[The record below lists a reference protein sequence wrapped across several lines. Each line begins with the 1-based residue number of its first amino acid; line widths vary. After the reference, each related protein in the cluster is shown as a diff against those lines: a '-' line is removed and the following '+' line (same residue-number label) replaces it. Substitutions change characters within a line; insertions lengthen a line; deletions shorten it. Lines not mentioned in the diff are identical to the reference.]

1 MLDQGVSL
9 MLSQLVSIQ
18 PFGALDVGE
27 AELVDVAVEGIDD
40 AAHMPADGKGA
51 ELRPMGWV
59 SLRWRRGSTAGRR
72 GPRGC
77 ASLAACRNLP

>member
-40 AAHMPADGKGA
+40 AAHMPADGKG
-51 ELRPMGWV
+51 
-59 SLRWRRGSTAGRR
+59 S
-72 GPRGC
+72 
-77 ASLAACRNLP
+77 